1 LATLHLNL
9 TANGVTVATVEQ
21 PASVESAT
29 GGGGLFAVLPP
40 AASAAVVAVLL
51 IGLLVGA
58 RRMKRSGELTDDGLD
73 LVAPDTHARPD
84 HLGERRE
91 EALDISSA
99 INDIASAEVS
109 DEEIAA
115 AIMQSMDL
123 PSTPAAPPAGLP
135 PGGLPPRALPPMGLP
150 PAGMPPAGLP
160 PAGLPPAAANVAK
173 AVPNLPPPAPAAT
186 LGPPLPP
193 SGLPPGWTMEQ
204 WQHYGAEWLRRQ
216 QG

>member
-1 LATLHLNL
+1 
-9 TANGVTVATVEQ
+9 
-21 PASVESAT
+21 
-29 GGGGLFAVLPP
+29 LPP
-40 AASAAVVAVLL
+40 AASAAVVAVLPS
-51 IGLLVGA
+51 GFLVRA
-58 RRMKRSGELTDDGLD
+58 RGMKRDREVTDDGLD

-160 PAGLPPAAANVAK
+160 PAGLTPIGLPPAAANVAK
-173 AVPNLPPPAPAAT
+173 TVPNLPPPAPAAR